1 MKNNGQNLEL
11 PKRKYIVFALSG
23 TILIILI
30 WAVLSYL
37 KIVSPIFLSTPTETL
52 KNIYNLFVNNDILK
66 DVFVSIAR
74 VLSGFTLAL
83 LVGLPLGV
91 FCGVSKKIEAFI
103 ETNISFLRYIP
114 IAAFIP
120 LAILWF
126 GVSEI
131 EKIFLIFIGVLPYVI
146 LYTSVASAN
155 VEKEYIEVGKTF
167 GANEWQII
175 KKIILPRALPNIWDM
190 ARIEMGGAWALVI
203 LAEVIAANSGLGYR
217 LILAQRF
224 LHTTDIFALII
235 IIGLIGFLIDQLFKL
250 GYFYLFPWAEKL
262 KVKRI

>member
-1 MKNNGQNLEL
+1 MKKNGQHLEL
-11 PKRKYIVFALSG
+11 PKRKYVIIALFGS
-23 TILIILI
+23 IIIILI

-52 KNIYNLFVNNDILK
+52 KNIFNLFVSGNILK
-66 DVFVSIAR
+66 DILVSIIR
-74 VLSGFTLAL
+74 VLFGFILAL
-83 LVGLPLGV
+83 IVGLPLGI
-91 FCGVSKKIEAFI
+91 FCGVFKKIEAFI
-103 ETNISFLRYIP
+103 ETNISFLRYIAV
-114 IAAFIP
+114 AAFIP

-126 GVSEI
+126 GVSET
-131 EKIFLIFIGVLPYVI
+131 EKIFLIFIGILPYII
-146 LYTSVASAN
+146 LYTSVAAAN

-167 GANEWQII
+167 GANEWQIL

-190 ARIEMGGAWALVI
+190 ARIEMGGAWALVV

-235 IIGLIGFLIDQLFKL
+235 IIGLVGFIIDQLFKL
-250 GYFYLFPWAEKL
+250 GYFYLFPWAEKS

>member
-1 MKNNGQNLEL
+1 MKKSSQNFEF
-11 PKRKYIVFALSG
+11 PKWKSILFASSG
-23 TILIILI
+23 AILIIII

-37 KIVSPIFLSTPTETL
+37 KIVNPIFLSSPKETL
-52 KNIYNLFVNNDILK
+52 QNIFNLFFNHDILK
-66 DVFVSIAR
+66 DISISIAR
-74 VLSGFTLAL
+74 VLSGFMTAL
-83 LVGLPLGV
+83 LIGLPLGI
-91 FCGVSKKIEAFI
+91 FCGVSKKIQMFI
-103 ETNISFLRYIP
+103 ETNISFLRYVP
-114 IAAFIP
+114 VAAFIP

-126 GVSEI
+126 GVSEV
-131 EKIFLIFIGVLPYVI
+131 EKVFLIFIGVLPYVV

-167 GANEWQII
+167 GANQWQLV

-203 LAEVIAANSGLGYR
+203 LAEVIASNSGLGYR

-235 IIGLIGFLIDQLFKL
+235 IIGLIGFGIDQLFRL
-250 GYFYLFPWAEKL
+250 GYFYLFPWAEKS
-262 KVKRI
+262 KIKRI